1 MQMEFSTF
9 LPQKKKKER
18 SKVIYVYAVCW
29 EELSLLVTVNCLE
42 GREKKKKAGFHA
54 DENKR
59 ETMIMDW
66 WLGIR
71 AHALTTTKPQTHFP
85 HKSLLTNP
93 PSSFFSVKL
102 FNCPNLGWWLDINHS
117 LSGKTR
123 DTLTVRCFLT
133 SFFSSSFFIKKK
145 KLSKKLSKR

>member
-9 LPQKKKKER
+9 FTPKKKER
-18 SKVIYVYAVCW
+18 KEQSNICVCSV
-29 EELSLLVTVNCLE
+29 LRRIVTVSNSQLFRRE
-42 GREKKKKAGFHA
+42 GKKKKAGFHA